1 MMKKEIIKQP
11 EMILVGIS
19 VQTRFQNE
27 INPAHAKITPTVQRY
42 FTEQLFNKIPNRVK
56 PGTTYCI
63 YTGYDDSAI
72 KAKDNSY
79 MGAYT
84 YFVGEHV
91 SSISDAIDL
100 PNDLTI
106 LTIPAQT
113 YAKFTT
119 EPGAMPFVVI
129 QAWQRIWTMKQAD
142 LGGVRRFHADFE
154 VYDERAMNP
163 KAATLDIYV
172 GIKD

>member
-1 MMKKEIIKQP
+1 M
-11 EMILVGIS
+11 
-19 VQTRFQNE
+19 
-27 INPAHAKITPTVQRY
+27 QRY
-42 FTEQLFNKIPNRVK
+42 FTDQLFNKIPNRVK
-56 PGTTYCI
+56 PGTTFCV

-72 KAKDNSY
+72 KENDNSY

-91 SSISDAIDL
+91 SCVDGINL
-100 PNDLTI
+100 PDELTV

-129 QAWQRIWTMKQAD
+129 QAWQKICTMKQAD

-163 KAATLDIYV
+163 KAAALDIYI

>member
-1 MMKKEIIKQP
+1 MKKEIIKQP
-11 EMILVGIS
+11 ELMLVGIS
-19 VQTRFQNE
+19 VQTNFQNE
-27 INPAHAKITPTVQRY
+27 INPARAKITPTVQRY

-56 PGTTYCI
+56 PGATFCV

-72 KAKDNSY
+72 KANDNSY
-79 MGAYT
+79 MGTYT
-84 YFVGEHV
+84 YFVGEQV
-91 SSISDAIDL
+91 SSISDTDL
-100 PNDLTI
+100 PDNLTT

-113 YAKFTT
+113 YVKFTT

-129 QAWQRIWTMKQAD
+129 QAWQKIWGMKQTD

-163 KAATLDIYV
+163 KAAALDIYI